1 MIFILNNLR
10 FLSRLSMIFVNLVA
24 GVGWECFLKIKIGA
38 DATVLTLGAALD
50 SSGNR
55 PVGVHIGDK
64 GTFEP
69 QIA

>member
-1 MIFILNNLR
+1 MNFKL
-10 FLSRLSMIFVNLVA
+10 
-24 GVGWECFLKIKIGA
+24 FLKIKIGA

-64 GTFEP
+64 GMFEL
-69 QIA
+69 QVA

>member
-1 MIFILNNLR
+1 MT
-10 FLSRLSMIFVNLVA
+10 FVNLVA

>member
-1 MIFILNNLR
+1 
-10 FLSRLSMIFVNLVA
+10 MIFVSLVA

-55 PVGVHIGDK
+55 PVGVHVGDK
-64 GTFEP
+64 GTFGP